1 MNIKYEG
8 ITRGEGKA
16 YQVITI
22 SPFEV
27 GYSVSVRAWHDDVNL
42 PCIIAPINKSKGVFL
57 LIFSALA
64 VAQSIEVS
72 VASGSEPIFSAVK
85 NYGHISTA
93 LGSKLNTFTNKE
105 DVLAYRNYDARAL
118 PEQAKVAIKLAIPDF
133 EHGQLVMYAKVEFSI
148 PEAAVAS
155 TAFQIHLFD
164 RNCRPIDFQ
173 GLTTLNCDQKI
184 EDDGWG
190 KTAIDFSFVVS
201 ADIEDY
207 VCWITFEDE
216 RIPDGFVVSFDYD
229 TNGLKAWTQNLIIG
243 DSGEGPKYQEW
254 FLSQHKTS
262 QADLLLQRHKR
273 FEIEPTFSIIV
284 PLYKTPEHYF
294 WDMYNSVA
302 AQTYGRWELILVNA
316 SPEDC
321 DLRRVVAE
329 AAEKDSRIK
338 VVQLSENKGITLN
351 TNEGIAAAIGDFV
364 SFFDHDDVL
373 EPDLLFE
380 YVKGINLYP
389 DTDLLYCDEDKIDDD
404 GNYFAGLLKP
414 DFDHDLILACNYVCH
429 LLTVR
434 KSVIDSFELPGQQYD
449 GSQDHNMTLK
459 VSEQARNIYHA
470 RKVLYHW
477 RVHPGSTAAGA
488 QEKPWTLESGRL
500 AVQEHLD
507 RIGAKAT
514 VSNHPGMGNFY
525 DINYKVEG
533 NPKVSIVIP
542 NKDCTDYLQNCLESI
557 YAKTKAIDFEIIV
570 VENNSDQ
577 PMTFQYYESIA
588 GALPHCKVVY
598 YEGDFNFSAICNFG
612 ARYAVGDYLLFLN
625 NDTKV
630 VVENWLELMLGAL
643 QQRTDVGVVGA
654 KLLYPNDAI
663 QHVGV
668 ILPRSEPKHSDDLL
682 PCDSNGYFGF
692 VKFPRNVS
700 AVTGACMLVSKA
712 LFDSLDGF
720 DEQLAVSYNDVDFC
734 LRVREKGLLVVVE
747 PRSVLYHFESVS
759 RGYDRESQSKRI
771 RLQSE
776 LAQLMSRHPSYF
788 VNGDPYYSVNCV
800 PGSTHHQL
808 FWE

>member
-1 MNIKYEG
+1 M
-8 ITRGEGKA
+8 
-16 YQVITI
+16 
-22 SPFEV
+22 
-27 GYSVSVRAWHDDVNL
+27 
-42 PCIIAPINKSKGVFL
+42 
-57 LIFSALA
+57 
-64 VAQSIEVS
+64 
-72 VASGSEPIFSAVK
+72 
-85 NYGHISTA
+85 
-93 LGSKLNTFTNKE
+93 
-105 DVLAYRNYDARAL
+105 
-118 PEQAKVAIKLAIPDF
+118 
-133 EHGQLVMYAKVEFSI
+133 
-148 PEAAVAS
+148 
-155 TAFQIHLFD
+155 
-164 RNCRPIDFQ
+164 
-173 GLTTLNCDQKI
+173 
-184 EDDGWG
+184 
-190 KTAIDFSFVVS
+190 
-201 ADIEDY
+201 
-207 VCWITFEDE
+207 
-216 RIPDGFVVSFDYD
+216 
-229 TNGLKAWTQNLIIG
+229 
-243 DSGEGPKYQEW
+243 
-254 FLSQHKTS
+254 
-262 QADLLLQRHKR
+262 
-273 FEIEPTFSIIV
+273 
-284 PLYKTPEHYF
+284 
-294 WDMYNSVA
+294 
-302 AQTYGRWELILVNA
+302 
-316 SPEDC
+316 
-321 DLRRVVAE
+321 
-329 AAEKDSRIK
+329 
-338 VVQLSENKGITLN
+338 
-351 TNEGIAAAIGDFV
+351 
-364 SFFDHDDVL
+364 
-373 EPDLLFE
+373 
-380 YVKGINLYP
+380 
-389 DTDLLYCDEDKIDDD
+389 
-404 GNYFAGLLKP
+404 
-414 DFDHDLILACNYVCH
+414 
-429 LLTVR
+429 
-434 KSVIDSFELPGQQYD
+434 
-449 GSQDHNMTLK
+449 
-459 VSEQARNIYHA
+459 
-470 RKVLYHW
+470 
-477 RVHPGSTAAGA
+477 
-488 QEKPWTLESGRL
+488 
-500 AVQEHLD
+500 
-507 RIGAKAT
+507 
-514 VSNHPGMGNFY
+514 
-525 DINYKVEG
+525 
-533 NPKVSIVIP
+533 IP